1 MTYGVVLEVIL
12 SVVIRSMSV
21 LGLFC

>member
-1 MTYGVVLEVIL
+1 MTYGAVLEVIL

-21 LGLFC
+21 LVLFC